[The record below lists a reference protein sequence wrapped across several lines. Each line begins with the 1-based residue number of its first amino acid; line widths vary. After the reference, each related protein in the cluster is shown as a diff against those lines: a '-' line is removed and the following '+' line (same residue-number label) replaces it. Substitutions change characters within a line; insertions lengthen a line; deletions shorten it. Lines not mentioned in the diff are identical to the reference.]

1 MKAENALNSGFAES
15 PMSWKAMLSLV
26 ETIAPDCRSLS
37 SAMGTSVR
45 LHEDTPS
52 ATMYTAYFRA
62 KRSRAV

>member
-26 ETIAPDCRSLS
+26 ETMAPDCRSLS

-52 ATMYTAYFRA
+52 ATI
-62 KRSRAV
+62 